1 MSVAQAIAQAK
12 ASRSGASKTRPST
25 ATGIS
30 LNRPGRMVK
39 RGTHSGATIEHRGSP
54 IIRTAHTPR
63 VGDDLPSKAAP
74 PVKESVKYI
83 QRAGSTKTA
92 GPAPAPATHRGPTE
106 RRIKGNRP
114 DGRYER
120 RYIGE
125 NLKHPKMA
133 EAKAAAAK
141 SGENVYVTKGKRPMV
156 NNRLERPLEIS
167 KTEPQGGHYRVEPSG
182 KVHEILPKVVR
193 IEPSAP
199 QGNSRAGTILQRR
212 LEDRGHKPQPV
223 SVSGVRKSSGMTRQ
237 SARQAAS
244 QVATERALRKRGYT
258 PQEIQNYTH
267 DGVVSN
273 PESRAALNA
282 PGARKLRALRKV
294 RAKRGNPQVP
304 ASFSI

>member
-12 ASRSGASKTRPST
+12 ASRSTRSKTRSST

-30 LNRPGRMVK
+30 MNRPGRLVK

-54 IIRTAHTPR
+54 VIRTAHTPR

-74 PVKESVKYI
+74 LVKESVKYI

-133 EAKAAAAK
+133 EAKAKAAK
-141 SGENVYVTKGKRPMV
+141 SGQNVYVTKGKRPLA
-156 NNRLERPLEIS
+156 NDRLSPRPLILDS
-167 KTEPQGGHYRVEPSG
+167 REPQGGHYRVEPSG

-199 QGNSRAGTILQRR
+199 QGNSRAGTLLQRR

-258 PQEIQNYTH
+258 PQEIQSYTH
-267 DGVVSN
+267 DGVVRN

-294 RAKRGNPQVP
+294 RA
-304 ASFSI
+304 